1 MTVDLLFRDALGPQP
16 GGDVRLVFGG
26 TGSAPPDPPTY
37 PDPSPGL
44 LRAAWGLPWRR
55 GVPLAPAVA
64 AAPWGKAQA
73 VAAVPCAV
81 PWGRSDRVGQH
92 LATPWGRTAAAVASV
107 STPWSTTAVRSAAVR
122 LPWAQTVRAGTGLVL
137 PWRTALQRSGAVGLP
152 WRAGLPFVGRVLAPW
167 HRGQGASVRVI
178 GSAQAGRPA
187 VSLVQAPWQLG
198 RQVESIGGPWT
209 PDPLV
214 PVPPVPCYL
223 PDPGNDVLLLLRES
237 LPALPLR
244 LLFSCHRSS
253 LVVVP
258 IRRVYYVIN
267 DVTLQ
272 LLDGTPIP
280 QLGLTLSLDV
290 DSWCWRFS
298 ARLPGSAM
306 SLLNPDSG
314 ATGVE
319 LLASIN
325 GQSWRLV
332 AEPMGRDRTLGRSE
346 FRLQGRGRTA
356 LLAAPYAAVATFNNL
371 AGPLTSQQLI
381 DQALP
386 SGWTCDYGQV
396 PWLVP
401 AGAWS
406 HRGTP
411 LTAAMAVA
419 TAAGGYLQPHAN
431 APVLRV
437 LPRYPA
443 APWHWSTLSPDI
455 ELPGAVTRRE
465 GIEWSSKPVYNRV
478 YVAGAAAGGKLV
490 RVTRAGTA
498 GDLAADTVTEAL
510 ATHVDAG
517 RQRGLAILS
526 DTGAQAVVS
535 LSLQVLPEAGVITP
549 GKLVRYVDAGVVRL
563 GLVRSVSVEAGFP
576 AVWQTIGIE
585 THVG

>member
-1 MTVDLLFRDALGPQP
+1 MTVDLLYSGGLGPQP
-16 GGDVRLVFGG
+16 GAAVQLVFGG
-26 TGSAPPDPPTY
+26 AGEPPPPPPPVDPR
-37 PDPSPGL
+37 PGR
-44 LRAAWGLPWRR
+44 LRAVGTLAWRR
-55 GVPLAPAVA
+55 AASLAPASTATTWSRPAGAAAARAGVPWGDAEQLGARCAAAWSGTTAEAATSRLPWGSTAPVA
-64 AAPWGKAQA
+64 AA
-73 VAAVPCAV
+73 
-81 PWGRSDRVGQH
+81 
-92 LATPWGRTAAAVASV
+92 TAAAWRATAQRRQQWLSRWQASAQLLQAETLGWAGGRG
-107 STPWSTTAVRSAAVR
+107 SSARSAIAWR
-122 LPWAQTVRAGTGLVL
+122 AAAAAGLRVRARAGDG
-137 PWRTALQRSGAVGLP
+137 QGAVV
-152 WRAGLPFVGRVLAPW
+152 RTLAPW
-167 HRGQGASVRVI
+167 RGGN
-178 GSAQAGRPA
+178 
-187 VSLVQAPWQLG
+187 L
-198 RQVESIGGPWT
+198 VESIGGPWT

-332 AEPMGRDRTLGRSE
+332 AEPMGRDRTLGRAE

-455 ELPGAVTRRE
+455 ELPGAVARRE
-465 GIEWSSKPVYNRV
+465 GIEWASKPVYNRV

-535 LSLQVLPEAGVITP
+535 LSLQVLPETGVITP